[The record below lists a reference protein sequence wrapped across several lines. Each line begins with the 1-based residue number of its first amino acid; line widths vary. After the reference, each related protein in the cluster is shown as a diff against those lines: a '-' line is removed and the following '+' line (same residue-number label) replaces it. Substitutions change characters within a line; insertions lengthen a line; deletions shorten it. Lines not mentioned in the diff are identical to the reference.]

1 MEEGDFE
8 LSKTTK
14 PILRLERKYEVQ
26 AAHSLP
32 ATDESHKCHRTHGHN
47 WIIELTVEGEVDTR
61 FGWVVDF
68 ATIDQCFKPIF
79 EMIDHQN
86 LNTVSGLSNPTSEN
100 LCFWIAD
107 RIKPSLP
114 ANLDLVKVT
123 VQENTRSKAIHKC
136 KS

>member
-1 MEEGDFE
+1 M
-8 LSKTTK
+8 SKATK

-32 ATDESHKCHRTHGHN
+32 ATDEFHKCHRTHGHN
-47 WIIELTVEGEVDTR
+47 WIIKLTVEGEVDKK
-61 FGWVVDF
+61 FGWVVDY
-68 ATIDQCFKPIF
+68 ATIDRCFKPIF

-86 LNTVSGLSNPTSEN
+86 LNTVKGLSNPTSEN

-123 VQENTRSKAIHKC
+123 VQENNRSIAIYKC